1 MNGAV
6 LLLGA
11 PCTQPERWARR
22 WGVAHASTTSD
33 VLRWWQQ
40 ARVQRLTRDCV
51 EASAAFNVGR
61 VLLLAPDPGL
71 PLSPN
76 DEAADSVLRA
86 VVQSLGL
93 PLQVL
98 YPSGTQGWAPALRQA
113 LVSAIPQHTAPSN
126 TPTWHRMGCEDCSDP
141 ACERRLFQ
149 DLLAQRGAR

>member
-1 MNGAV
+1 M
-6 LLLGA
+6 LLLGI

-22 WGVAHASTTSD
+22 WGVVHASTTSE

-40 ARVQRLTRDCV
+40 ARVQRLARDRV

>member
-1 MNGAV
+1 M
-6 LLLGA
+6 LLLGT

-22 WGVAHASTTSD
+22 WGVAHASTTSE

-40 ARVQRLTRDCV
+40 ARVQRLTLDRV
-51 EASAAFNVGR
+51 GAGAASSTGR

-71 PLSPN
+71 PLSPS
-76 DEAADSVLRA
+76 DEATDSALRA

-113 LVSAIPQHTAPSN
+113 LVADAAYHTAPFN
-126 TPTWHRMGCEDCSDP
+126 TPTWHPLGCEDCSDP